1 MYEHG
6 FYELH
11 IIRFTLFCQIL
22 LQIASLLTLISPE
35 RFLIQYRTEQ
45 WWEGTTEKT
54 RTRSSTGVSERV
66 VRLFSQP

>member
-11 IIRFTLFCQIL
+11 MICFTLFCQIL

-35 RFLIQYRTEQ
+35 RFLIQYRT
-45 WWEGTTEKT
+45 
-54 RTRSSTGVSERV
+54 V
-66 VRLFSQP
+66 VGGNY